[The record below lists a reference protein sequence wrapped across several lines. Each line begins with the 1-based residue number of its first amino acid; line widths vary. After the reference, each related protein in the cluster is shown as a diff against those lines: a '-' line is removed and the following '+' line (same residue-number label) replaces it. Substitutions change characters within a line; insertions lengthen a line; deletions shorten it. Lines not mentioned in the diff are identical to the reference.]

1 MSTRG
6 PEATYRWLPSVLISP
21 DHLRV
26 PWAQPERSGIIGR
39 DYLSR
44 HQKSVS
50 ITTGGLGYDGDE
62 TIGIQRRREIDREDR
77 HRRFLAKEKR
87 RQRPKELDG
96 FMLLEACGCDLPD
109 EGRRADVSG
118 RGLVAAV
125 QEDLHFFTRLRS
137 LDVGD
142 NSLQFGSFACLPRLE
157 ELRFPCNGIRDVVLP
172 IGGYSELTRLD
183 LSYNNLSRDALSVL
197 VRLPNLIDLDL
208 TCNGLTELPETM
220 QEFSRLQKLSL
231 ERNQL
236 GDNIT
241 IINVSNSPNI
251 LQNTH
256 LTGHIN
262 IKSPRIRGAPAPS
275 L

>member
-1 MSTRG
+1 MSTKG
-6 PEATYRWLPSVLISP
+6 PGATYRWLPSVLISP

-26 PWAQPERSGIIGR
+26 PWAQPEGRSGVIGH
-39 DYLSR
+39 DCLYR
-44 HQKSVS
+44 HIQSVS
-50 ITTGGLGYDGDE
+50 ITTGGLGYDYDE
-62 TIGIQRRREIDREDR
+62 SIGIQRRREIDRENR
-77 HRRFLAKEKR
+77 RRRFLAKEKR
-87 RQRPKELDG
+87 RKWPKELDG
-96 FMLLEACGCDLPD
+96 FMLLDACGCDLPD

-183 LSYNNLSRDALSVL
+183 LSYNNLSKDALSVF

-208 TCNGLTELPETM
+208 TCNGLTELPETVR
-220 QEFSRLQKLSL
+220 EFSRLQKLSL

-236 GDNIT
+236 GDSIA
-241 IINVSNSPNI
+241 INVSNSSKI

-256 LTGHIN
+256 LTGHFN
-262 IKSPRIRGAPAPS
+262 FKSPRIRGAPVLPF
-275 L
+275 